1 MWRKVVHLGVQANR
15 VLGQLLGAHIGFL
28 RSLTATLSVHPVV
41 PLRGLLD
48 NATPGIWNLP
58 WTSLTR
64 VSTPSIS
71 DRCQCPPL
79 CCCKKWRGGSFE
91 SQPHATRIRFPMP
104 KAFLGRPPPRSTPNE
119 PVPCVWWRRSLVGA
133 GSQAAYFPCRAL
145 LGMDTGQELAG

>member
-104 KAFLGRPPPRSTPNE
+104 KAWGDPHLEVRQMSLSPAFGGAGLWLGR
-119 PVPCVWWRRSLVGA
+119 VLKRRIFP
-133 GSQAAYFPCRAL
+133 AALYSEWIP
-145 LGMDTGQELAG
+145 DKS